1 MVLPIVAAIG
11 ENEGVAMPN
20 SPRSFEAPFTDVP
33 GAVAEIRAGRMVVV
47 VDDEDRENEGDLT
60 LAAEHVTPEAINF
73 MARYGRGL
81 ICLTLTEERAD
92 HLRLFPMTQQ
102 NSSRFGTAFT
112 ETIEAREGVTT
123 GISAADRS
131 HTIRTAIDSRSN
143 ASDLAR
149 PGHVFPLR
157 ARRGGVLVRAG
168 QTEASVDL
176 ARLAGLNP
184 SGVICEIMRDDG
196 EMARI
201 PDLIPFCKEHGLLIL
216 TVAELIRYRLRNE
229 RYIVRAGE
237 SRIQTKYGEF
247 RMIAYESEV
256 NGGESHIALVRGDL
270 CKDCAAF
277 NAGPAVGSI
286 PTQGDLPG
294 QIELRAPCEHAVLVR
309 VHTRCTAGDVF
320 AADCRCRETLDQSM
334 RMIAEEGCGVVLYLH
349 NTSRGFEIDHTQAAA
364 FGPEGAAMPAG
375 ELASNSGRLILH
387 QELRS
392 REGSQARSGRILRAI
407 GLGGQILSDLGIHRI
422 RLLSNTPMHIPA
434 LEGFGL
440 EIVEQVAIPVE
451 ECSRT
456 VVS

>member
-1 MVLPIVAAIG
+1 
-11 ENEGVAMPN
+11 MPQ
-20 SPRSFEAPFTDVP
+20 SPRTPEPPFTDVP
-33 GAVAEIRAGRMVVV
+33 GALDEIRAGRMVVV

-92 HLRLFPMTQQ
+92 TLRLFPMTQQ

-123 GISAADRS
+123 GISAADRAR
-131 HTIRTAIDSRSN
+131 TIRTAIDPRTT

-176 ARLAGLNP
+176 ARMAGLTP
-184 SGVICEIMRDDG
+184 AGVICEIMRDDG

-201 PDLIPFCKEHGLLIL
+201 PDLIPFCREHGLRML
-216 TVAELIRYRLRNE
+216 TVAELIRYRLRHE

-237 SRIQTKYGEF
+237 SRIQTRYGEF

-256 NGGESHIALVRGDL
+256 NGGESHIALIRGDL
-270 CKDCAAF
+270 CADCPAVH
-277 NAGPAVGSI
+277 AGPF
-286 PTQGDLPG
+286 P
-294 QIELRAPCEHAVLVR
+294 ELVANGAATAAPRTPCPHPVLVR

-320 AADCRCRETLDQSM
+320 AADCHCREILDQSM
-334 RMIAEEGCGVVLYLH
+334 RMIADAGCGVLLYLH
-349 NTSRGFEIDHTQAAA
+349 NTSRGFEIDRAPAAA
-364 FGPEGAAMPAG
+364 FNPEGTAVPA
-375 ELASNSGRLILH
+375 EAREEHSGRLLLH
-387 QELRS
+387 QELRA
-392 REGSQARSGRILRAI
+392 REGQQARTGRILRAI
-407 GLGGQILSDLGIHRI
+407 GLGGQILSDLGIQRI

-440 EIVEQVAIPVE
+440 EIVEQVPIPVA
-451 ECSRT
+451 ECSKAA
-456 VVS
+456 VS